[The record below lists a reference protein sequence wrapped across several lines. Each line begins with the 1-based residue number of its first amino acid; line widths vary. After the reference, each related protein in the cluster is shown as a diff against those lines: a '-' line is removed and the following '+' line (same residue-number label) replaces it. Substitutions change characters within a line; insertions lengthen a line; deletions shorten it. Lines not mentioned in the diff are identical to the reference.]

1 VKSPLMFSVN
11 EGTSRE
17 VCHSGGKKGQ
27 SEMKAIR
34 IDETGGPE
42 VWTQQWTEALANAK
56 ATPEE
61 LH

>member
-1 VKSPLMFSVN
+1 
-11 EGTSRE
+11 
-17 VCHSGGKKGQ
+17 
-27 SEMKAIR
+27 MKAIR

-61 LH
+61 FH